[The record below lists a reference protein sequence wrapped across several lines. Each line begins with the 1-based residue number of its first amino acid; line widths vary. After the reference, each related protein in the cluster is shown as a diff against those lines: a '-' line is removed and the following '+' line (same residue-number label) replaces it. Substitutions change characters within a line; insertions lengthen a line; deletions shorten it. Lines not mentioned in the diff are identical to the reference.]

1 MIGAISRFRRD
12 SSGAAVIEFAILAP
26 VIFAMLLGVI
36 QVGLSMQ
43 AQNALRSIASQ
54 TARYAVV
61 EYQKGNEVTDG
72 TIKAKA
78 EEIATSAPYLLDDS
92 FGATIAEVATPR
104 IDGTFEKT
112 LTLRYTPPSILPFVD
127 WTSRE
132 MTFARP
138 IFVIDE

>member
-1 MIGAISRFRRD
+1 MIRAIGRLKRD
-12 SSGAAVIEFAILAP
+12 NSGAAVIEFAILAP

-72 TIKAKA
+72 TIKA
-78 EEIATSAPYLLDDS
+78 
-92 FGATIAEVATPR
+92 
-104 IDGTFEKT
+104 
-112 LTLRYTPPSILPFVD
+112 
-127 WTSRE
+127 
-132 MTFARP
+132 
-138 IFVIDE
+138 